1 MAAIPKMAPISE
13 FRARQ
18 NELLQQLAE
27 GPLVLTQH
35 GRAAAVL
42 VSLEQW
48 NHLIEKLEYL
58 EDSLIAIEASQ
69 DPAPTIPFDQYLAKR
84 GECVPDKVE
93 A

>member
-1 MAAIPKMAPISE
+1 MAAIPKIAPISD
-13 FRARQ
+13 FRSRQ

-42 VSLEQW
+42 VSLEEW
-48 NHLIEKLEYL
+48 NQLIEQLEYL
-58 EDSLIAIEASQ
+58 EDSLTALDASR
-69 DPAPTIPFDQYLAKR
+69 DSTPTITFDQYLSKR